1 MKTRMATRS
10 SAKGRGMFKTRDM
23 ISGARRPQTAAKRK
37 AAFQGKVIE
46 SIVATKRAAGKV
58 SPRRRLLNLRSHRKM
73 VVVE

>member
-23 ISGARRPQTAAKRK
+23 ITSTRKPTSATKRK
-37 AAFQGKVIE
+37 AAYKGKVIE
-46 SIVATKRAAGKV
+46 SIVNTKKFAGKT

-73 VVVE
+73 VIIE